1 MPEEVRS
8 LKITGDA
15 AHHYHKSKGL
25 ATTRKRGKKGQNGG
39 FDSPPGVSVTTAQ
52 NYKNAGARTNI
63 NPMRGGTNQTMPGSQ
78 PPDPTKLGTP
88 AVNASLAAKTM
99 PMPTVASPPSGGTAH
114 MPKMSAMPP
123 PTPASMMKDP
133 SPTLS
138 PMAPAKGGGSGSGSG
153 AAAAAAAK
161 GKLTLAPPKKKTKS
175 ALHLAPPAHRNKNSR
190 KGAHQTRKIRVQL
203 SGLKKRMTKAKT
215 IHKDSREKP
224 IAEVRRLLEEAKLV
238 KPQAQGKPPVPE
250 SVLRDIYKD
259 YLLLRNR
266 AL

>member
-1 MPEEVRS
+1 MPEVRQ
-8 LKITGDA
+8 LNITGDA

-25 ATTRKRGKKGQNGG
+25 ATTRKRGKRAQEAQDGG
-39 FDSPPGVSVTTAQ
+39 FDTPSGTPTH
-52 NYKNAGARTNI
+52 NARNLNSARRISNSI
-63 NPMRGGTNQTMPGSQ
+63 GGLMKGGTNQTMPGTN
-78 PPDPTKLGTP
+78 PPNPATFNGPAQIANRAANVTITP
-88 AVNASLAAKTM
+88 ATAPPIDKQATAFL
-99 PMPTVASPPSGGTAH
+99 PTNPPHPVS
-114 MPKMSAMPP
+114 
-123 PTPASMMKDP
+123 TPATMMSEP
-133 SPTLS
+133 APFISPV
-138 PMAPAKGGGSGSGSG
+138 APVKGGGS
-153 AAAAAAAK
+153 AK
-161 GKLTLAPPKKKTKS
+161 GNLTLAPSKKKS
-175 ALHLAPPAHRNKNSR
+175 RSSVHLAPPAHRGVKTHR